1 MKRLIRLGG
10 CALVAALL
18 SLLPAG
24 CGDDGGGGGGG
35 DFGDNDKNLVACVG
49 DSITQGFNCIGAP
62 YPSRLAAYSGKTVK
76 NYGLGGTHS
85 GYGVSII
92 GTVLARKPGYVCI
105 LFGAND
111 CIRGD
116 DLNGSVENIRRI
128 VRACKANKT
137 RAIVATPTPMIG
149 EHALYDP
156 ATKVL
161 AAGIKRMAKEE
172 GVPCVDLNA
181 AFGDGSQYLNPDDGL
196 HMNAAGSDL
205 IAKKFNS
212 KL

>member
-1 MKRLIRLGG
+1 MKRSIRFGA
-10 CALVAALL
+10 CALAAALL
-18 SLLPAG
+18 SILPAG
-24 CGDDGGGGGGG
+24 CGGDGDGGGGG

-62 YPSRLAAYSGKTVK
+62 YPSRLAGFSGKQVK

-116 DLNGSVENIRRI
+116 NLNGTVENLRRI
-128 VRACKANKT
+128 VRACKANKSKPLL
-137 RAIVATPTPMIG
+137 ATPTPMNG
-149 EHALYDP
+149 EHSLYNP
-156 ATKVL
+156 AVTTL
-161 AAGIKRMAKEE
+161 AAAIKRMAKEE
-172 GVPCVDLNA
+172 GVTCVDLNS
-181 AFGDGSQYLNPDDGL
+181 AFGDGSKYLNPSDGL
-196 HMNAAGSDL
+196 HMNDAGSDL

-212 KL
+212 KM